1 MLNENDVMDKLKLV
15 EAEQKTIRRDI
26 LFNKV
31 ILMKIGKSLGVV
43 DL

>member
-1 MLNENDVMDKLKLV
+1 MLNENDVMDKLRLI

-31 ILMKIGKSLGVV
+31 IIMRIAKKLGVV
-43 DL
+43 ES